1 MYLSKVII
9 AIPFF
14 LNLAS
19 IMFMMSRKPSSEQ
32 KYAVSI
38 SFANLIFL
46 IGYDLF
52 SEKSYG
58 IPLYGM
64 KIIFISTLFNMMFF
78 LQVESLLFNI
88 RIPRRIKGL
97 LWIYLGVMISLILFS
112 GGNNIF
118 RNLLYK
124 TYKTDSGVS
133 VSFGPVVIAFFMSGM
148 ALLLFTIIVFIYR
161 LITSKKKEK
170 IFYTR
175 NFLLCI
181 VPVASFSF
189 SRVDTIA
196 FVLLPYMVSFFS
208 ILTTVLVMMNKFSN
222 LSDQALSV
230 VENEVSGP
238 CFILDENMM
247 VHSVNL
253 SAVEFFPEYLKVR
266 KMLGRPVKANDLLHQ
281 IVFYAKHNDKFEN
294 DIFEFES
301 KRYKAQCI
309 EIKSDYHLYGYTV
322 VLKDITQYSN
332 VVSKLEENTEKQ
344 KTLLK
349 AYEDEISTIQS
360 KIVSGAIQ
368 LVLSADKEIGEHMR
382 RTSNY
387 TSVIARQLVSD
398 RKFKDI
404 LTQRYVEVLTK
415 VSPLHDIGKIKTDKG
430 LLAKPEKNSVMQD
443 SKIQRHVVNGV
454 DVIESLIVNNPNDL
468 FYQLSKEVAMYH
480 HEWWDGEGYPKGLKG
495 YEIPLSARIV
505 SVADVFDNISFQH
518 FRESES
524 PDFQEVFDIIL
535 SYSGKRFDPEIVDSF
550 KNAKTKLKR
559 LYEEMVLSDLSDRG
573 GVLEKLIK
581 K

>member
-1 MYLSKVII
+1 MYLSKIII

-189 SRVDTIA
+189 S
-196 FVLLPYMVSFFS
+196 
-208 ILTTVLVMMNKFSN
+208 N
-222 LSDQALSV
+222 
-230 VENEVSGP
+230 
-238 CFILDENMM
+238 
-247 VHSVNL
+247 
-253 SAVEFFPEYLKVR
+253 
-266 KMLGRPVKANDLLHQ
+266 
-281 IVFYAKHNDKFEN
+281 
-294 DIFEFES
+294 
-301 KRYKAQCI
+301 
-309 EIKSDYHLYGYTV
+309 
-322 VLKDITQYSN
+322 
-332 VVSKLEENTEKQ
+332 
-344 KTLLK
+344 
-349 AYEDEISTIQS
+349 
-360 KIVSGAIQ
+360 
-368 LVLSADKEIGEHMR
+368 
-382 RTSNY
+382 
-387 TSVIARQLVSD
+387 
-398 RKFKDI
+398 
-404 LTQRYVEVLTK
+404 
-415 VSPLHDIGKIKTDKG
+415 
-430 LLAKPEKNSVMQD
+430 
-443 SKIQRHVVNGV
+443 
-454 DVIESLIVNNPNDL
+454 
-468 FYQLSKEVAMYH
+468 
-480 HEWWDGEGYPKGLKG
+480 
-495 YEIPLSARIV
+495 
-505 SVADVFDNISFQH
+505 
-518 FRESES
+518 
-524 PDFQEVFDIIL
+524 
-535 SYSGKRFDPEIVDSF
+535 
-550 KNAKTKLKR
+550 
-559 LYEEMVLSDLSDRG
+559 
-573 GVLEKLIK
+573 
-581 K
+581 